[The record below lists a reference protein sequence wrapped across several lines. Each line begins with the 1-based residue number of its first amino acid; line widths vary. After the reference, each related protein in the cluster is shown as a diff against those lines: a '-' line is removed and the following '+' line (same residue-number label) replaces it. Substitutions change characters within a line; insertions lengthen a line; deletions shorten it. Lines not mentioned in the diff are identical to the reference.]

1 MRILAA
7 IFVTALALPV
17 SLQAE
22 TANCG
27 AGHLMDAASVTER
40 VSKEGKSYSIKLE
53 VNDKIYTVESA
64 AASGTLDPKRLTNRE
79 TLTICVAARKL
90 TIRRNDGTELKATI
104 VREVVESNY

>member
-1 MRILAA
+1 MKVLAA

-17 SLQAE
+17 ALQAE

-27 AGHLMDAASVTER
+27 AGHLMDAASVTEKA
-40 VSKEGKSYSIKLE
+40 SKEGKSYTIRLE
-53 VNDKIYTVESA
+53 VNDKIYTVESP

-79 TLTICVAARKL
+79 TLTICVVGQKL
-90 TIRRNDGTELKATI
+90 TIRRNDGTELKTTI